1 MEFAPKFLIQ
11 FMSKLVKPDT
21 SDVLSTST
29 TVSSVFAVSLTK
41 NFDVLQ
47 KCMCPGF
54 CKAYSHVWNTH
65 KQFLFY
71 MYISVKMATV
81 VGAINSFIPLG
92 YVHLACPISM
102 GSKFIGLDI
111 GLETF
116 GIGIG
121 LKDLWPWPRM
131 PLALSL
137 AMASKTSGLCV
148 VNAVLEHIPAIFI
161 GHWV

>member
-1 MEFAPKFLIQ
+1 
-11 FMSKLVKPDT
+11 
-21 SDVLSTST
+21 
-29 TVSSVFAVSLTK
+29 
-41 NFDVLQ
+41 
-47 KCMCPGF
+47 
-54 CKAYSHVWNTH
+54 
-65 KQFLFY
+65 

-161 GHWV
+161 GH